1 MKKIVLMI
9 SFCVMTSVVSAQW
22 LTDMSCNSQSSK
34 IADKAI
40 AHFMNLE
47 TSVAVGMANAALMID
62 DKCGA
67 AQILKVYAAMGGE
80 NGSRSKKLKE
90 LNTSRFTDQEK
101 AWYTILA
108 APEGEG
114 DNVRKEVASKYPKV
128 PLFDYWASIIDED
141 GNDNLHAYVK
151 EFPKYASAAYNLM
164 SYRYAQGYYG
174 EPDMDKAIE
183 TVKKVFLTHDG
194 PNAHDSMAEHY
205 AEMGVYESAFKHQIM
220 AVDYASG
227 PANGYGFNAGI
238 YFRHTNKAAL
248 KDSVEALTK
257 RRLSYQMV
265 NDYEKLAEFYSDDA
279 GFIACNS
286 NMEPCTFYTSL
297 VEEES
302 NYTWNRWNLRDLNV
316 YFSPDMRMAITTFNS
331 DGEYTMKG
339 SERPV
344 QYKTRASEVWILD
357 GGWKLVHS
365 NFAPLSIGSGIPKSK

>member
-1 MKKIVLMI
+1 MKRLGLIVSLCMI
-9 SFCVMTSVVSAQW
+9 TSAAGAQW

-40 AHFMNLE
+40 THFVNLE

-62 DKCGA
+62 EKCGTARLLKVNA
-67 AQILKVYAAMGGE
+67 AQGGE

-90 LNTSRFTDQEK
+90 LDTSSFTDQEN
-101 AWYTILA
+101 AWYSILT

-114 DNVRKEVASKYPKV
+114 EKARKTFASKYPKV
-128 PLFDYWASIIDED
+128 PFFNYWADIIDVD
-141 GNDNLHAYVK
+141 GKDNLHAYVK
-151 EFPKYASAAYNLM
+151 EFPKYASAAYNIM

-205 AEMGVYESAFKHQIM
+205 AEKGDFESAFKHQIM
-220 AVDYASG
+220 AVDYAAG
-227 PANGYGFNAGI
+227 PANGYRFNAGI
-238 YFRHTNKAAL
+238 YFRHTNQATVT
-248 KDSVEALTK
+248 DSIKSRTK
-257 RRLSYQMV
+257 RRVAYQTKNDFKGLS
-265 NDYEKLAEFYSDDA
+265 AFYSDEA
-279 GFIACNS
+279 GFVACNS
-286 NMEPCTFYTSL
+286 NMEPCTFYASL
-297 VEEES
+297 QEEEP
-302 NYTWNRWNLRDLNV
+302 NHTWNRWNIRDLKV

-339 SERPV
+339 SETSV

-357 GGWKLVHS
+357 NGWKLVHS